1 MSKQNFFSNL
11 VKKNGKLEHSIKTKE
26 TIYNKF
32 VDSLPEGT
40 KLEIFVSVSGP
51 KGSNAQIAKIY
62 VMLRELAAE
71 IGYSFEEMKLIIKRK
86 TGLCFN
92 KNGQEYCKSFGDC
105 DKIELNSVIQNIIE
119 IGDELNSNLR

>member
-1 MSKQNFFSNL
+1 
-11 VKKNGKLEHSIKTKE
+11 
-26 TIYNKF
+26 
-32 VDSLPEGT
+32 
-40 KLEIFVSVSGP
+40 
-51 KGSNAQIAKIY
+51 
-62 VMLRELAAE
+62 MLRELAAE